1 MRYYCDICL
10 REIKNKSKYSHL
22 KSKSHKEFEK
32 YEHIILSLKNIDIKD
47 VDEILFLYMID
58 HNKKFTQ
65 YLLKGQFKLVF
76 NNQDC
81 KYLMTDMINNT
92 TNVSWSNYIRDAIDK
107 LKEEGYDF
115 NYIAEMDIIT
125 LAHKRD
131 MTYDF
136 YLKLNMSAF
145 EWKLN
150 SMINKDKNLINKFPQ
165 NWRHPIN
172 TNLTVIVFDFNNFFY
187 INDGYIY
194 H

>member
-1 MRYYCDICL
+1 MRYYCNICL
-10 REIKNKSKYSHL
+10 LDIKKKSKHSHL
-22 KSKSHKEFEK
+22 KCKSHKEFEK
-32 YEHIILSLKNIDIKD
+32 YKHIILSLKNVEIKD
-47 VDEILFLYMID
+47 IDEILYLYMID

-76 NNQDC
+76 NNQDW

-136 YLKLNMSAF
+136 YLKHNMSAF

-150 SMINKDKNLINKFPQ
+150 SMIDKDKNLINKFPQ

-172 TNLTVIVFDFNNFFY
+172 TKFNCYRF
-187 INDGYIY
+187 
-194 H
+194 

>member
-1 MRYYCDICL
+1 MMDYCDICL
-10 REIKNKSKYSHL
+10 GEIKKKSKYSHL
-22 KSKSHKEFEK
+22 ISKSHKEFEK
-32 YEHIILSLKNIDIKD
+32 YKHIILSLKSIDIKD
-47 VDEILFLYMID
+47 VDEILYLYMID

-81 KYLMTDMINNT
+81 KYLMTGMIDNT
-92 TNVSWSNYIRDAIDK
+92 TNVSWSNDIRDTIDK

-125 LAHKRD
+125 LAHKQD

-136 YLKLNMSAF
+136 YLKHNMSAF

-150 SMINKDKNLINKFPQ
+150 SMINKDKNLIIKFPQ

-172 TNLTVIVFDFNNFFY
+172 TKFNCYRVF
-187 INDGYIY
+187 
-194 H
+194 

>member
-1 MRYYCDICL
+1 MKYYCDICL
-10 REIKNKSKYSHL
+10 REIKKKSKYSHL

-32 YEHIILSLKNIDIKD
+32 CKHIILSLKMVDIKD
-47 VDEILFLYMID
+47 VDEILYLYMID

-65 YLLKGQFKLVF
+65 YLLKGQIKLVF

-136 YLKLNMSAF
+136 YLKQNMSAF

-150 SMINKDKNLINKFPQ
+150 SMISNDKNLINKFPQ

-172 TNLTVIVFDFNNFFY
+172 TKFNYYRF
-187 INDGYIY
+187 
-194 H
+194 